1 MDIQSLY
8 KIYKSSTGVTTD
20 TRKIEAGKIF
30 FALKGENFN
39 GNQFAL
45 DALNKGAGWAVI
57 DEPIEGSKDQLILVE
72 NVLETLQQLAKY
84 HLSQFDVPVLAITGS
99 NGKTTTKELIHTVIS
114 KKFKTY
120 TTKGNLNNHIG
131 IPLTILDIQDDAE
144 FIIIEMGANHLGEIA
159 SYCEIVHPDFG
170 IITNCGKAH
179 LEGFGSE
186 EGVRKGK
193 GELYDY
199 LRDHMGGVFIYDD
212 APYLRKMANGIAK
225 IITYGT
231 GPSCAISGK
240 VYGDSDKL
248 SVQLNNA
255 NKTIIHTQLIGQY
268 NLPNVLA
275 AVTVGRYF
283 EMEMEDIKS
292 AIELYQPTNSRSQL
306 VEKFGAKIIMD
317 AYNANPSSLKIAIEN
332 LSKLDHPNKVLM
344 IGSMAELGDSTITEH
359 ENIVA
364 LIRNGN
370 WKEVVLVGPH
380 FAPFANEF
388 TYFKNS
394 EEAQQWFKEKDWKDA
409 YILIKGSRSQ
419 KMEKIIA

>member
-1 MDIQSLY
+1 MDIQDLY
-8 KIYKSSTGVTTD
+8 TLYQSSKGVTTD
-20 TRKIEAGKIF
+20 TRNIAEGMIF

-39 GNQFAL
+39 GNNYAIEAL
-45 DALNKGAGWAVI
+45 QKGAAYAVV
-57 DEPIEGSKDQLILVE
+57 EEVIEEHKNLIVVK
-72 NVLETLQQLAKY
+72 NVLETIQDLAAL

-99 NGKTTTKELIHTVIS
+99 NGKTTTKELIHTVLS
-114 KKFKTY
+114 KKYKTY

-131 IPLTILDIQDDAE
+131 IPLTILSIQKDAE

-159 SYCEIVHPDFG
+159 SYCKIVRPQYG

-199 LRDHMGGVFIYDD
+199 LIENMGGAFIYDD
-212 APYLRKMANGIAK
+212 APYLRKMANGMAT

-231 GPSCAISGK
+231 SPSCAISGN
-240 VYGDSDKL
+240 VYGNDDKL
-248 SVQLNNA
+248 AVQLNNA
-255 NKTIIHTQLIGQY
+255 DKTIIQTNLIGQY

-283 EMEMEDIKS
+283 NIDLLEIKD
-292 AIELYQPTNSRSQL
+292 AIENYQPTNSRSQL

-332 LSKLDHPNKVLM
+332 LSKLNHPRKVLM
-344 IGSMAELGDSTITEH
+344 IGSMAELGASTNQEH
-359 ENIVA
+359 ENIIQI
-364 LIRNGN
+364 IRNHN
-370 WKEVVLVGPH
+370 WSEVVLVGPH
-380 FAPFANEF
+380 FEPYSSEF
-388 TYFKNS
+388 KYFSNS
-394 EEAQQWFKEKDWKDA
+394 TEARDWFQQKDWTDA

-419 KMEKIIA
+419 QMEKIIA